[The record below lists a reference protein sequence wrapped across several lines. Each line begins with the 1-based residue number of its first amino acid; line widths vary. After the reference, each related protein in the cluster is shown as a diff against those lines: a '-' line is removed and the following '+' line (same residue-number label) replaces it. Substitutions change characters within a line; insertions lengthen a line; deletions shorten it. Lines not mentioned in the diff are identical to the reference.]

1 MPIFKIPTFGY
12 INKFSF
18 FLSLQSQNLE
28 TVYKVILLCQFL
40 FLYSQLTA
48 QKAELTLYGKVV
60 DEYTRKGLE
69 FATVSLLSEQ
79 DKFYGIITN
88 EEGVFKIRQ
97 IEPGCYK
104 ISISFVGY
112 HLFTKELQL
121 DQNDSLYFYLR
132 PQSTELAEVVVT
144 ATESKGLNSRTQ
156 IDREAMNHRQPSSFS
171 DLLSLLPGG
180 MSSTPSLSSVS
191 LVRLRQ
197 AGSGGDEYDISSLG
211 TAFLIDG
218 HRLPTDANM
227 QKVAQI
233 SSGTTDSHDNLE
245 FANKGID
252 MRAIST
258 DQIESVEIVRGLASV
273 EYGDLTSG
281 LIKINRKKGYTPWN
295 ARFKADQYAKLF
307 ALGKGIE
314 FNEGRLTLNAGL
326 DYTDA
331 RPDPRDDFST
341 YKRLTG
347 SIRINKNWNFHEAQ
361 LSWGITADYTGSFDN
376 QKSDPEVTLQ
386 KEDRYKSSYNAMS
399 LGNTVVVRFPD
410 RKSLKR
416 IEFNTFLSFQ
426 KDQIKQTKFVQL
438 DRDRVIPNSL
448 QEGEHDGE
456 ILPYKYTAH
465 LLVDGQPFMASA
477 KLKANLEISGAN
489 VLHQILVGTEWSMDK
504 NYGRGQV
511 YDINRPLN
519 PTTSLR
525 PTVFRDIPAGHKYA
539 IFAEDHIRI
548 PIGYHQ
554 LEVLGGIRGSMLL
567 NLSSSYRIQN
577 KMYVDPRISAQWN
590 FPHIGQNKPLSISLS
605 GSIGWQTK
613 MPTLQQLH
621 PYHYY
626 SDVMQLNY
634 YSLNPDFKRIHILT
648 YVIDPTNYR
657 LQPASNRK
665 WEIKMDFSYQ
675 KSQLTITYFKERLNS
690 GFRSSTISQPY
701 IYKKYDPSS
710 IDDSQLQG
718 PPDLA
723 NMTWQPD
730 TILGNHSKITNGSF
744 LGKEGV
750 EFQFIS
756 PRFELLKTKL
766 TINGAWFRTTYKNS
780 EPVFYA
786 VNKIINNIQVNDKYL
801 GYYDWTDGSEKQ
813 QFNTTFIL
821 DTYFKQLGLT
831 FSIGAEC
838 MWFNSSRRFKQNG
851 MPVAYMDVTGVMHP
865 YTAEDQKDT
874 YKQWLVK
881 TFNDELFKKTTEPF
895 YMYVNFK
902 ASKNFGK
909 FLNLSFYVDRI
920 LDYSP
925 NYESN
930 GYTIRRNV
938 NPYFGMEITLK
949 L

>member
-1 MPIFKIPTFGY
+1 M
-12 INKFSF
+12 
-18 FLSLQSQNLE
+18 
-28 TVYKVILLCQFL
+28 YKLILLYQFL
-40 FLYSQLTA
+40 FLYSSLTA
-48 QKAELTLYGKVV
+48 QKAEFTIYGKIR
-60 DEYTRKGLE
+60 DEYTQQGLE
-69 FATVSLLSEQ
+69 FATVSFQSEQ
-79 DKFYGIITN
+79 GKFYGVITN
-88 EEGVFKIRQ
+88 EEGVFIVRQ
-97 IEPGCYK
+97 MERGHYK

-112 HLFTKELQL
+112 PLFTQELQL
-121 DQNDSLYFYLR
+121 DKNDSLYFYLR
-132 PQSTELAEVVVT
+132 PQATELTEVVVT
-144 ATESKGLNSRTQ
+144 ATESKGLNSSTQ

-180 MSSTPSLSSVS
+180 MSSTPNLSSAS

-197 AGSGGDEYDISSLG
+197 AGNGGDEYDISSLG

-227 QKVAQI
+227 QKVVQI

-281 LIKINRKKGYTPWN
+281 LIKINRKKGYTPWD

-307 ALGKGIE
+307 ALGKGTE
-314 FNEGRLTLNAGL
+314 LKERKLTLNAGL
-326 DYTDA
+326 DYTDT

-347 SIRINKNWNFHEAQ
+347 SIRINKNGTFSRAQ
-361 LSWGITADYTGSFDN
+361 LYWGLTADYTGSFDN

-386 KEDRYKSSYNAMS
+386 REDRYKASYNALS
-399 LGNTVVVRFPD
+399 LGNTLSIDFLGRQL
-410 RKSLKR
+410 LKR

-426 KDQIKQTKFVQL
+426 KDQIRQTKFVQL
-438 DRDRVIPNSL
+438 DRDRVIPNSIE
-448 QEGEHDGE
+448 EGEHDGE

-465 LLVDGQPFMASA
+465 LLVDGQPFRASA
-477 KLKANLEISGAN
+477 KLKANLEISGEN
-489 VLHQILVGTEWSMDK
+489 ILHRILIGTEWSMDK
-504 NYGRGQV
+504 NYGQGQV

-525 PTVFRDIPAGHKYA
+525 PTTFRDIPAGHKYA
-539 IFAEDHIRI
+539 VFAEDHIRV

-554 LEVLGGIRGSMLL
+554 LEVIGGIRGSMLF
-567 NLSSSYRIQN
+567 NLSSRYRIQN
-577 KMYVDPRISAQWN
+577 KMYFDPRISAQWN
-590 FPHIGQNKPLSISLS
+590 FPGIGQSKTLYVSIS

-621 PYHYY
+621 PYYYY
-626 SDVMQLNY
+626 SDIMQLNY
-634 YSLNPDFKRIHILT
+634 YNLNPDFKRINILT
-648 YVIDPTNYR
+648 HITDPTNYH
-657 LQPASNRK
+657 LKPASNRK
-665 WEIKMDFSYQ
+665 GEIKMDLSYQ
-675 KSQLTITYFKERLNS
+675 KSQLTVTYFKEFLNS
-690 GFRSSTISQPY
+690 GFRNSTITQPY

-723 NMTWQPD
+723 DISWQPD
-730 TILGNHSKITNGSF
+730 TILGNHSRVTNGSF
-744 LGKEGV
+744 LGKEGI

-756 PRFELLKTKL
+756 PRLEGLKTKL

-786 VNKIINNIQVNDKYL
+786 VNKIVNNTPINDKYL
-801 GYYDWTDGSEKQ
+801 GYYDWIDGSEKQ

-821 DTYFKQLGLT
+821 DTYFKPLGLT
-831 FSIGAEC
+831 LSLWTEC

-851 MPVAYMDVTGVMHP
+851 RPIAYMDVTGVMHP
-865 YTAEDQKDT
+865 YTEEDQKDT
-874 YKQWLVK
+874 YKQWLIK

-902 ASKNFGK
+902 ASKDFGK
-909 FLNLSFYVDRI
+909 FLNLSLYVDRI

-925 NYESN
+925 DYESN